1 MNLNGDAA
9 RLEGDSG
16 KAGLRMVT
24 IDNPPVNV
32 MTVTV
37 RSRLLED
44 VRAAEADPEVRA
56 IVLTAAGKTFVSGAD
71 LNEFD
76 TQIADPDFRTVLAA
90 VENCSKPVI
99 AVLHGT
105 TLGAGVEL
113 ALACHYR
120 VAQEGVKM
128 GFPEITLGLV
138 PGAGATQRLPR
149 LVGMEKALD
158 MLLSGAPL
166 SADAALSAGL
176 VDAVAE
182 GNPEEI
188 GTAFAQTLL
197 SEGGP
202 VRRTRDLSADAPT
215 DAMIADALKKHARAL
230 KGRTTQF
237 AMIEA
242 LRASTGDFEQG
253 LDTEWGFTAASI
265 ASRESQALRH
275 IFFAERRSS
284 VIPNLPAEVR
294 PRAVKKVAVVG
305 AGTMGSG
312 IAMAFS
318 NAGFE
323 VTLVDAA
330 EQGLERGKA
339 LIRAAYAGDAKRGRI
354 TPEQAEQAASAI
366 RTTLDLRDAAASD
379 LVVEA
384 VFENM
389 DLKKRVLAGI
399 DAAVGADAIIAT
411 NTSSLSVTELG
422 AATGRPDKVIGLHFF
437 SPAHIMKLLEI
448 VRGDETSAETLVTG
462 LKIAGQIRKIPAV
475 SGDGFGFI
483 GNRMMLDGGFREG
496 EQMMLEGAGVDQID
510 DAIEAFGFAMG
521 PSRVNDM
528 AGVDIGSLVREQLA
542 LREQRPQPYCLVSDT
557 LTPMGRIGQKAAKGF
572 YSYVADPRKGEVDP
586 EVTQVIKR
594 LADERGIAQRPFTDE
609 EIVERFVL
617 QLINVGADI
626 LDEDIAY
633 RAADIDVVWVHGFG
647 FPRWRGG
654 PMFHADTLGL
664 AHVYERV
671 KYWHDRLGH
680 YWKPSRLLGE
690 LAESGRTFADYDR
703 SRTNS

>member
-1 MNLNGDAA
+1 MA
-9 RLEGDSG
+9 SS
-16 KAGLRMVT
+16 AGINQFTGGSANAGVRVVT

-32 MTVTV
+32 MTVAV
-37 RSRLLED
+37 RSQLLDD
-44 VRAAEADPEVRA
+44 VRAAETDPEVRA

-120 VAQEGVKM
+120 VAQKGVKM

-188 GTAFAQTLL
+188 GTAFAQALL
-197 SEGGP
+197 SEGCP

-284 VIPNLPAEVR
+284 VIPNLPAEVQ

-399 DAAVGADAIIAT
+399 DSAVGADAIIAT

-586 EVTQVIKR
+586 EVTQVIKH

-626 LDEDIAY
+626 LDEGIAY

-690 LAESGRTFADYDR
+690 LAESGRSFADYDR
-703 SRTNS
+703 SRANS